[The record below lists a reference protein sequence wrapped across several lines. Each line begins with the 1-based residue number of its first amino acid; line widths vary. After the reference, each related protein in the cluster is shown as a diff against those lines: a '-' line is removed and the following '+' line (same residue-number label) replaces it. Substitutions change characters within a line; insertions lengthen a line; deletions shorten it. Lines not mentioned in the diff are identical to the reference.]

1 MKELERIT
9 DQSGLRDHA
18 ESTRKVLAP
27 KIIAQ
32 ARFEAHNKGVTAALK
47 MMEDFG
53 VKGMYGYTYMCG
65 YVLYMY
71 TCWLCIV

>member
-1 MKELERIT
+1 MKELDRIT

-18 ESTRKVLAP
+18 ESTWKVLAP

-32 ARFEAHNKGVTAALK
+32 ARLEDHNKGVTAALK

-53 VKGMYGYTYMCG
+53 VKGMYRYTYMCG

>member
-9 DQSGLRDHA
+9 DQSGLRDYA
-18 ESTRKVLAP
+18 ESAWKLLAP

-32 ARFEAHNKGVTAALK
+32 ARLEDHNIGVTAALK
-47 MMEDFG
+47 MMEGFG
-53 VKGMYGYTYMCG
+53 VKGCTYMCG